1 MLKTAPTQQRTARTI
16 AAELQDKFR
25 EHYGARAR
33 IYRAPGRVNLIGEHT
48 DYNEGLVM
56 PAAIDFYVWAGVSAR
71 NDRKVLVYSDN
82 FAESVEL
89 DLQKGKL
96 RPRKHWS
103 DYVAGVASMLEQA
116 APKTSSSEPGSA
128 SWIS

>member
-56 PAAIDFYVWAGVSAR
+56 PAAINFSTWVAGTKRDDSVVKIYSEIFKEEAEIDVAQGAAR
-71 NDRKVLVYSDN
+71 
-82 FAESVEL
+82 
-89 DLQKGKL
+89 G
-96 RPRKHWS
+96 RKHWS
-103 DYVAGVASMLEQA
+103 DYPLGVAIKLKEA
-116 APKTSSSEPGSA
+116 G
-128 SWIS
+128 